1 VYGGSGR
8 FAFDARAHLT
18 EESPLATPE
27 SAKALLAAWEPF
39 WDKDTRLFVEKSPPN
54 LVMGR
59 FLQQLFPGSALVV
72 VIRHPV
78 VVALSNKKWRR
89 MLSSDPRRFQTVT
102 SLVDHWVTA
111 HRILVQDLP
120 YLRRVHVVHYEDL
133 VRSPEHQLA
142 GIADFLGLEQP
153 IPADGLKASAS
164 RQYEQWWDDWAS
176 WWRPGHWQRRVI
188 TRRFRD
194 DLAAFGYDVDDLS
207 SHTAWRPGMTG
218 RAVVPGQA

>member
-1 VYGGSGR
+1 M
-8 FAFDARAHLT
+8 AQD
-18 EESPLATPE
+18 
-27 SAKALLAAWEPF
+27 
-39 WDKDTRLFVEKSPPN
+39 
-54 LVMGR
+54 
-59 FLQQLFPGSALVV
+59 ALV
-72 VIRHPV
+72 R
-78 VVALSNKKWRR
+78 
-89 MLSSDPRRFQTVT
+89 PRRFQTVS

-111 HRILVQDLP
+111 HRILVEDLP

-133 VRSPEHQLA
+133 VRDPEHQLA

-176 WWRPGHWQRRVI
+176 WWRPGHWQRRAI

-218 RAVVPGQA
+218 RAVVPGRA